1 MKENTG
7 VNDLNGK
14 AIREGDI
21 LIDNLPSKGIVVRLK
36 DGQYVVTSDFQGRD
50 IRQIENSDSLN
61 AYLIKD
67 HEMTSIGNI
76 HDNPNILY

>member
-14 AIREGDI
+14 AILEGDI
-21 LIDNLPSKGIVVRLK
+21 LVDNLPSKGIVVRLE
-36 DGQYVVTSDFQGRD
+36 DGQYAVTSDFQGRD
-50 IRQIENSDSLN
+50 IRQIENSDLLN
-61 AYLIKD
+61 TYLIKD